1 MDRVIPHSTDG
12 TMHSAF
18 VYMYMYGPHNT
29 VLLDVRGSQA
39 VWTVLHRTAQYDTTM
54 HERITIQ
61 GSTVR

>member
-1 MDRVIPHSTDG
+1 MDRVVPHSTDG

-18 VYMYMYGPHNT
+18 VYMYGLHNT

-39 VWTVLHRTAQYDTTM
+39 VWTVLLRMAQYDPTM